1 VNVVV
6 QAFKWEVKQVT
17 PLVRG
22 LTGAA
27 YGDVHVPPA
36 TRPHHEAAA
45 RVCDAEA
52 GEGTAEPAMSSSTT
66 AETTTAAAEDDL
78 PEPGTTRNLLAKFQ
92 CLQTTTQ

>member
-1 VNVVV
+1 MI
-6 QAFKWEVKQVT
+6 QAFKWEVKEVA

-27 YGDVHVPPA
+27 YHGDA
-36 TRPHHEAAA
+36 RHEPTA
-45 RVCDAEA
+45 RVGDDEA
-52 GEGTAEPAMSSSTT
+52 GDGTVDHADQPGSTPT
-66 AETTTAAAEDDL
+66 TSETTTAAAAATGGDEL

>member
-1 VNVVV
+1 MTVVL
-6 QAFKWEVKQVT
+6 QAFKWKVKQVT

-27 YGDVHVPPA
+27 YGDVPPT
-36 TRPHHEAAA
+36 TRHEAAA
-45 RVCDAEA
+45 RVCDVEA
-52 GEGTAEPAMSSSTT
+52 SEGTAEPVMSTTSTT
-66 AETTTAAAEDDL
+66 AEITTAAAEDEL